1 MTKSELVE
9 KLAARFPQLLL
20 RDADISVK
28 TILDAMSDALADGH
42 RIEIRGFGSFGLNRR
57 PPRVGRNPK
66 SGERVLVPEKRVPHF
81 KAGKE
86 LRERVDRNPAAGNGS
101 GNGDHGVNGNGG
113 NGVDGTAL
121 ELNGNGGAAANGHV
135 PLGGERGSLAG
146 SLTGSLTQGT
156 AMTGAQQEGSGLN
169 LAQS

>member
-20 RDADISVK
+20 RDADIAVK

-66 SGERVLVPEKRVPHF
+66 SGEKVLVPEKRVPHF

-86 LRERVDRNPAAGNGS
+86 LRERVDRSLERQGESSSEGEPAVSLTAVKAAPQAASSRHAAGFP
-101 GNGDHGVNGNGG
+101 
-113 NGVDGTAL
+113 A
-121 ELNGNGGAAANGHV
+121 ELAA
-135 PLGGERGSLAG
+135 PLVMSR
-146 SLTGSLTQGT
+146 
-156 AMTGAQQEGSGLN
+156 
-169 LAQS
+169 

>member
-28 TILDAMSDALADGH
+28 TILDAMSEALADGH

-86 LRERVDRNPAAGNGS
+86 LRERVDRPVS
-101 GNGDHGVNGNGG
+101 PQGG
-113 NGVDGTAL
+113 ASA
-121 ELNGNGGAAANGHV
+121 LNGQASHGKAGQ
-135 PLGGERGSLAG
+135 SLAPSQAAPAG
-146 SLTGSLTQGT
+146 LHEDSQ
-156 AMTGAQQEGSGLN
+156 LN
-169 LAQS
+169 LVRS

>member
-28 TILDAMSDALADGH
+28 TILDAMSEALADGH
-42 RIEIRGFGSFGLNRR
+42 RIEIRGFGSFGLNKR

-86 LRERVDRNPAAGNGS
+86 LRERVDRSQPAPS
-101 GNGDHGVNGNGG
+101 GVNGHGHSA
-113 NGVDGTAL
+113 GTAQAVP
-121 ELNGNGGAAANGHV
+121 GKAGSGAASAAPAAAAVLH
-135 PLGGERGSLAG
+135 
-146 SLTGSLTQGT
+146 
-156 AMTGAQQEGSGLN
+156 EGGLN
-169 LAQS
+169 LVRS